1 LHLRAILEL
10 PFVFIERSYT
20 IKMRFL
26 GCFVH
31 FPCVNNFHVCG
42 LLNVSTINM
51 DVFKLLDSYAYD
63 FHVIRSI
70 IWLSMSLKSLY

>member
-1 LHLRAILEL
+1 M
-10 PFVFIERSYT
+10 FF
-20 IKMRFL
+20 
-26 GCFVH
+26 
-31 FPCVNNFHVCG
+31 CVFHVCG